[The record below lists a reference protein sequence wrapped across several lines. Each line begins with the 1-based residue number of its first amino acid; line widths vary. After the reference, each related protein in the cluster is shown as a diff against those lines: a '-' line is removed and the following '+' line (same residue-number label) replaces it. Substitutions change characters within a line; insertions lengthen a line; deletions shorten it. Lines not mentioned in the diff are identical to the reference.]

1 MPDESASMTLSKEL
15 KRRADPEF
23 MPPDDPR
30 PRLVSDPSTE
40 PISTRADESAGTT
53 GGSSSS
59 APAGRR
65 PTRSRSPPRFGQV
78 REVVPAS
85 AAGSGRAAEGAANA
99 APRVSGDPADAD
111 KELHSLEHEIS
122 ILETSLSRLGLGE
135 LNSIVEV
142 FGPGRV
148 CNTAEMLGISS
159 GQAFDLRLADPDDN
173 RSWDLSIAS
182 KRHKVWW
189 KIVELGPWLVVG
201 SPPCDPSSSLH
212 YLNAKREDPVK
223 RAESIRRG
231 IVHLAFCF
239 AIYRERAN
247 MGRYFLHEHSWGA
260 WSWRFD
266 FVQAFLK
273 REDVFLGRGGQCPFG
288 QKATDWYGEG
298 SVLKPIGWLRNSP
311 SIVSKVAVRC
321 PSHYVS

>member
-1 MPDESASMTLSKEL
+1 MVLSQEL
-15 KRRADPEF
+15 KRKADPEF

-30 PRLVSDPSTE
+30 LEPDPSTE
-40 PISTRADESAGTT
+40 PISTRAAESAGTM

-59 APAGRR
+59 APAGHR
-65 PTRSRSPPRFGQV
+65 PTRSRSPPRFGPSQEAV
-78 REVVPAS
+78 RAS

-99 APRVSGDPADAD
+99 APRASAGPAEAD
-111 KELHSLEHEIS
+111 MELHALEREIS

-142 FGPGRV
+142 FGPGRI

-159 GQAFDLRLADPDDN
+159 GQAFDLRLADPDDK
-173 RSWDLSIAS
+173 RPWDLSIAS

-189 KIVELGPWLVVG
+189 KIVELDPWLVVG
-201 SPPCDPSSSLH
+201 SPPCDPFSSLH

-247 MGRYFLHEHSWGA
+247 KGRYFLHEHPWGA
-260 WSWRFD
+260 WSWRLD

-273 REDVFLGRGGQCPFG
+273 REDVFLGRGDQCPFG

-298 SVLKPIGWLRNSP
+298 FVL
-311 SIVSKVAVRC
+311 
-321 PSHYVS
+321 